1 MSPYHG
7 PQFIVGVVV
16 SRVVLESGFT
26 GAEIAQLSSLLQGI
40 PFALLQL
47 LQLLQHWHLIHNP
60 ASEANVE
67 FLNGLY
73 S

>member
-16 SRVVLESGFT
+16 SRVVLESGST
-26 GAEIAQLSSLLQGI
+26 GAEIAQFSSLLQGI
-40 PFALLQL
+40 PFAP
-47 LQLLQHWHLIHNP
+47 LQLLQHWHLIHSP

-67 FLNGLY
+67 CLNGLY

>member
-1 MSPYHG
+1 MSPFHG
-7 PQFIVGVVV
+7 PQFIVGVAV

-26 GAEIAQLSSLLQGI
+26 GAEIAQFSSLLQRRKRD
-40 PFALLQL
+40 A